1 MQTVE
6 EFIKAGGVVQVIKAK
21 GPRKS
26 EKTFANTKYS
36 IANVGRQA
44 VTLAKGGVYKHNC
57 T

>member
-6 EFIKAGGVVQVIKAK
+6 EFIAAGGVVQVIKAK

-26 EKTFANTKYS
+26 ERTFANTKYS
-36 IANVGRQA
+36 IANVGHQA
-44 VTLAKGGVYKHNC
+44 VALAKSGLYKHNC

>member
-6 EFIKAGGVVQVIKAK
+6 EFLKSGGVVVVGKYH

-36 IANVGRQA
+36 IANVGHQA
-44 VTLAKGGVYKHNC
+44 VALARGGLYKRSC

>member
-1 MQTVE
+1 MKTVE
-6 EFIKAGGVVQVIKAK
+6 EFIKAGGVVKVIPAK

-36 IANVGRQA
+36 IASVGHQA
-44 VTLAKGGVYKHNC
+44 VALAKSGVYKHNC